1 MRRANQ
7 YVTKQ
12 AGFSLIEVVIC
23 TLLVGLILVASMKSF
38 GAVLR
43 HRQFST
49 DRDRAILLA
58 GDLVAE
64 ILENG
69 YSDPDEP
76 LGFGR
81 ESGESDGRREDYD
94 DVDDFFDWDAAPPE
108 ERDGTVMTDL
118 STWRRTVTVEYV
130 DPNALTITV
139 GSDQEVKRITV
150 HVYNNKQL
158 VATQVAIRTNAWKPE
173 Q

>member
-1 MRRANQ
+1 MRRVNQ
-7 YVTKQ
+7 SVTKR
-12 AGFSLIEVVIC
+12 AGFSLIEVVIS

-58 GDLVAE
+58 EDLAAE

-69 YSDPDEP
+69 YSDPDETP
-76 LGFGR
+76 VFGR
-81 ESGESDGRREDYD
+81 ESESGGVRTDYD
-94 DVDDFFDWDAAPPE
+94 DVDDFHNWDATPPE
-108 ERDGTVMTDL
+108 ERDGTAMTGL

-139 GSDQEVKRITV
+139 GSDQGVKRITV
-150 HVYNNKQL
+150 NVYNNGQL
-158 VATQVAIRTNAWKPE
+158 VATQIAIRTEAWKPE
-173 Q
+173 L

>member
-1 MRRANQ
+1 MRRVNQ
-7 YVTKQ
+7 CVTKQ
-12 AGFSLIEVVIC
+12 AGFSLIEVVIS

-58 GDLVAE
+58 EDLVAE

-76 LGFGR
+76 LAFGR
-81 ESGESDGRREDYD
+81 ELGESGGSRTDYD
-94 DVDDFFDWDAAPPE
+94 DVDDFHNWDATPPQQ
-108 ERDGTVMTDL
+108 RDGTVMTGL
-118 STWRRTVTVEYV
+118 STWRRTVTVENV
-130 DPNALTITV
+130 NRNNLMTPVGNDAGVKQITV
-139 GSDQEVKRITV
+139 NVYHNDQ
-150 HVYNNKQL
+150 L
-158 VATQVAIRTNAWKPE
+158 LATQIAIRTNAWKPE
-173 Q
+173 L

>member
-1 MRRANQ
+1 MKRVNQ
-7 YVTKQ
+7 CVTKR

-58 GDLVAE
+58 EDLTAE

-76 LGFGR
+76 PVFGPEGTEAGGTR
-81 ESGESDGRREDYD
+81 SAFD
-94 DVDDFFDWDAAPPE
+94 DVDDFNNWDATPPQQ
-108 ERDGTVMTDL
+108 RDGTVMTGL
-118 STWRRTVTVEYV
+118 STYGEGRSPSSTSI
-130 DPNALTITV
+130 PMI
-139 GSDQEVKRITV
+139 
-150 HVYNNKQL
+150 
-158 VATQVAIRTNAWKPE
+158 
-173 Q
+173 